1 MGSEVRG
8 NRKASIQDATGG
20 HRRWLGPAAV
30 RQGAAAVVIEERTGE
45 EASKA
50 MRLGRI
56 HTQERSRP
64 GWSEQ
69 QKPEQKDGGD
79 RAGKPKATFP

>member
-30 RQGAAAVVIEERTGE
+30 RQGAAAVVMGDRFEERTGE

-56 HTQERSRP
+56 HTQERSP
-64 GWSEQ
+64 LS
-69 QKPEQKDGGD
+69 
-79 RAGKPKATFP
+79 